1 MEQKDSSHLFTQES
15 PIDDEEVNVEIS
27 SNKVQLS
34 LLMNEN
40 TQMKLRQVYD
50 SVIWRNACNDTVHYQ
65 IAKQR

>member
-15 PIDDEEVNVEIS
+15 PIDDVEVNVEIS

-50 SVIWRNACNDTVHYQ
+50 SMKECV
-65 IAKQR
+65 